1 MADKVFYR
9 VNKNN
14 EQYFFDHYILKGKR
28 LIGFNVYRKSYFDS
42 NFYDLYSDDHDKEFE
57 IIIDSPETMI
67 ERIFSNVPSLKCRK
81 EESVY
86 YKMLESNNQLGA
98 IYPRIYRPLL
108 EDYESRMPT
117 MIHQGKFHK
126 SNPKEKKLLFTPYDR
141 NELISSINQLQLL
154 TEHLETI
161 FLTIHPEGRNLRS
174 YGNNIRNLLI
184 LACTEVEAQ
193 IKGVM
198 EANKYKPKGKYLNMI
213 DYIKV
218 KKPLLLDEYSIKLN
232 NYPWLNSIFPYA
244 NWQKSLVWYENYNA
258 VKHNRVKDFNKGTL
272 YDAITA
278 VSAVALLLNAQY
290 GDEVLKRH
298 STIFNYF
305 EIIQKPIW
313 KISDYYIP
321 PLKDKK
327 WKPKAY
333 LF

>member
-1 MADKVFYR
+1 MAEKVFYR
-9 VNKNN
+9 VSKNN
-14 EQYFFDHYILKGKR
+14 EQNFHDHYILKGKKLKQFSVHR
-28 LIGFNVYRKSYFDS
+28 SSNSNSDFYGLHSYQHS
-42 NFYDLYSDDHDKEFE
+42 NDVE
-57 IIIDSPETMI
+57 INIDSLETMI
-67 ERIFSNVPSLKCRK
+67 DSVFSTDPSLRSRQ
-81 EESVY
+81 EESVF
-86 YKMLESNNQLGA
+86 YKMIESTNPLGA
-98 IYPRIYRPLL
+98 IYPRIYRPLIQ
-108 EDYESRMPT
+108 DYESRIPN
-117 MIHQGKFHK
+117 IYSYGKNK
-126 SNPKEKKLLFTPYDR
+126 NVQKDKITDFTPYNK

-154 TEHLETI
+154 IEHLETI

-198 EANKYKPKGKYLNMI
+198 EANKYKPKGKYLNMT

-218 KKPLLLDEYSIKLN
+218 KKPLRLDEYSIKLN

-305 EIIQKPIW
+305 EITQKPIW
-313 KISDYYIP
+313 KIPDYYIP
-321 PLKDKK
+321 PLKDKN
-327 WKPKAY
+327 WKPKHY